1 MDYKVGHD
9 NDNEQTVTAEDR
21 LKEDAD
27 AGLEKNVVRIRVD
40 GNVMKEDVEDCTIVY
55 IKHDD
60 VKDYVVKE
68 NERLIFV

>member
-1 MDYKVGHD
+1 MDYKVTH
-9 NDNEQTVTAEDR
+9 VHPPTADDR
-21 LKEDAD
+21 LTTSDTSM
-27 AGLEKNVVRIRVD
+27 EKSVVRIRVD

-55 IKHDD
+55 IKQDD

>member
-21 LKEDAD
+21 LKEDSD

-55 IKHDD
+55 IKQDD